1 MLLCCFLHFTFLAQV
16 ANLLPLVTLLPCYL
30 VTLLHF
36 TFLAQVEKKLASA
49 HLAFHIQFQNQVS
62 ALQIGVVR
70 LKGYHAKKAKR
81 LKKIKRL
88 KKAKK
93 AKKG

>member
-1 MLLCCFLHFTFLAQV
+1 MCSAPLLLLAFY
-16 ANLLPLVTLLPCYL
+16 LLGSGGKLVTSCYL

-81 LKKIKRL
+81 IKKV
-88 KKAKK
+88 KKAEQDLFE
-93 AKKG
+93 